1 MARLLT
7 IVAEALLGRA
17 ILSNVTIYTASDWRK
32 DERWH
37 RKNLQIPQ
45 LKHPFLEN

>member
-1 MARLLT
+1 MTRLLT
-7 IVAEALLGRA
+7 VVAEALFRRA
-17 ILSNVTIYTASDWRK
+17 ILSNMTIWMTSDWK
-32 DERWH
+32 NERQY